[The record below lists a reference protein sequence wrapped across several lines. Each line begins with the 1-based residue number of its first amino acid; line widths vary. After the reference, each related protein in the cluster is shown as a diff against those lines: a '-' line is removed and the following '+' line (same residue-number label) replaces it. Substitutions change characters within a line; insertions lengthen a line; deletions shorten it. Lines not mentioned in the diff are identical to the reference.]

1 MPIYA
6 TNTNSNSDLNQQ
18 ITVDYQIQ
26 HEKIQ
31 NLKNSTMGEYQQIQ
45 DLQVKILHI
54 IEEIRLL
61 RDENAHMSEVTELKS
76 YITDLEI
83 QMRSLLDV

>member
-1 MPIYA
+1 MPLIL
-6 TNTNSNSDLNQQ
+6 TQNSDLNQQ
-18 ITVDYQIQ
+18 ITVEYQVQ

-31 NLKNSTMGEYQQIQ
+31 NLNDSTMGEYQQIQ

-61 RDENAHMSEVTELKS
+61 RDENADLSEVTELKS

-83 QMRSLLDV
+83 QMRSLLDL